1 MTKFDRKDVIIVVL
15 AIVIFILLLPRMS
28 FADAMSPAP
37 AAPSNCDPNPI
48 DVNVACK
55 TAKPDFP
62 LAGDYIEN
70 GTKKYCCKKSS

>member
-1 MTKFDRKDVIIVVL
+1 MKLDGKDVVIAVL

-28 FADAMSPAP
+28 FANETSPAP

-48 DVNVACK
+48 DINIACK
-55 TAKPDFP
+55 KAKPDFP